1 MAKLIFGCGYL
12 GERVGR
18 RWLDAGETVHAV
30 TRSERRA
37 EELERAGYRAI
48 VADVTDPATLTNLPA
63 AETVLFAVGFDR
75 SAGQPIEQVYIDG
88 LRNVLDRLPPAAG
101 HLIYISSTGVY
112 SQDDG
117 GWVDEDSP
125 CKPKRP
131 GGKACLAAERLL
143 AAHELGRR
151 ATILRMAGLYGPGR
165 VPRKHDILSETP
177 IPSPGDGYLNLIH
190 IEDAADVV
198 LLVESRRGATRVY
211 LVSDGAPV
219 LRRDYYAEI
228 ARQLDAPAPRY
239 VASEETGQ
247 TPGRGAADKRIS
259 NRRLTSEFAV
269 RLRYPSYREG
279 LSAILP
285 QEP

>member
-1 MAKLIFGCGYL
+1 
-12 GERVGR
+12 
-18 RWLDAGETVHAV
+18 
-30 TRSERRA
+30 
-37 EELERAGYRAI
+37 
-48 VADVTDPATLTNLPA
+48 
-63 AETVLFAVGFDR
+63 
-75 SAGQPIEQVYIDG
+75 
-88 LRNVLDRLPPAAG
+88 
-101 HLIYISSTGVY
+101 ISSTGVY

-125 CKPKRP
+125 CKPKQP

-198 LLVESRRGATRVY
+198 LHVESRRGATRVY